1 MEITQDDKENTIL
14 CKDDGDDWCTVKKK
28 RQSKRRARFKKK
40 MESVLE
46 AIIEDVSEEELYF
59 STSSEEEARQRP
71 VQQLKNIE
79 LVLKPQ
85 QYYNIRNEALNNAL
99 SNHNKLIVRN
109 PPVALT
115 QSHPTQCSILDKLH
129 QTLDKVSADSAES
142 VMFHDNYVLC
152 DETF

>member
-14 CKDDGDDWCTVKKK
+14 CKDDCDDWCTVKKK

-59 STSSEEEARQRP
+59 SSEEEIQQKP
-71 VQQLKNIE
+71 VQEQKNLV

-85 QYYNIRNEALNNAL
+85 QYNNIRNEFLNKNTDLKKALKAF
-99 SNHNKLIVRN
+99 SNRNKES
-109 PPVALT
+109 
-115 QSHPTQCSILDKLH
+115 QSHPRSTQSSIIDNNNVKLYHNFLD
-129 QTLDKVSADSAES
+129 
-142 VMFHDNYVLC
+142 C
-152 DETF
+152 DQ

>member
-14 CKDDGDDWCTVKKK
+14 CKDDCDDWCTVKKK

-59 STSSEEEARQRP
+59 SSEEEIQQKP
-71 VQQLKNIE
+71 VQEQKNLV

-85 QYYNIRNEALNNAL
+85 QYNNIRNEFLNKNTDLKKALEAF
-99 SNHNKLIVRN
+99 SNRNKES
-109 PPVALT
+109 
-115 QSHPTQCSILDKLH
+115 QSQSSILDKLH
-129 QTLDKVSADSAES
+129 QTLDKVSTDLA
-142 VMFHDNYVLC
+142 
-152 DETF
+152 

>member
-14 CKDDGDDWCTVKKK
+14 CKDDCDDWCTVKKK

-59 STSSEEEARQRP
+59 SSEEEIQQKP
-71 VQQLKNIE
+71 VQEQKNLV

-85 QYYNIRNEALNNAL
+85 QYNNIRNEFLNKNTDLKKALKAF
-99 SNHNKLIVRN
+99 SNRNKES
-109 PPVALT
+109 
-115 QSHPTQCSILDKLH
+115 QSHPRSTQSSILDKLH
-129 QTLDKVSADSAES
+129 QTLDKVSTDLA
-142 VMFHDNYVLC
+142 
-152 DETF
+152 